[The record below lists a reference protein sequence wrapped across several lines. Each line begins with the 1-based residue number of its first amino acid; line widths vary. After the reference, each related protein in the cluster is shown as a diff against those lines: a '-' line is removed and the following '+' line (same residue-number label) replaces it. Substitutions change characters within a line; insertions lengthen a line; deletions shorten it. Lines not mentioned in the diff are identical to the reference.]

1 MPFRRIP
8 LLLATLLLAHPFL
21 FPQSEPAA
29 KLPSSDEVMKKAVAR
44 AKYEKDKK
52 QEDRFAFTQ
61 LSVSEELDKNGKV
74 KERNQYTHQVVL
86 VEGRPYQR
94 LVEKNGKPLTGDDLK
109 KEAEREKKFRESI
122 AKPPKKNDDDDD
134 DLDLTEDVVAR
145 FQNHVIGKEEVSGR
159 TAYKVTFLPRSDIKL
174 PEKKRMDRFINRLEG
189 TMWLDAETF
198 ALLKLDM
205 HLTEPVSI
213 LGVMANIRQLDLRM
227 LQAMVAPDVFAPQEI
242 EMRIDGRKLFS
253 AMRLHQ
259 TVQFK
264 DFRPLSGPA
273 QTAGKN

>member
-1 MPFRRIP
+1 
-8 LLLATLLLAHPFL
+8 
-21 FPQSEPAA
+21 
-29 KLPSSDEVMKKAVAR
+29 MKKAVAR

-61 LSVSEELDKNGKV
+61 SSVSEELDKNGKV
-74 KERNQYTHQVVL
+74 KERNEYTHQVVL
-86 VEGRPYQR
+86 IEGKPYQR
-94 LVEKNGKPLTGDDLK
+94 LVEKNGKPLAGDDLK
-109 KEAEREKKFRESI
+109 KEAEREKKFREAI
-122 AKPPKKNDDDDD
+122 AKPPKKSDDDDDD
-134 DLDLTEDVVAR
+134 DLELTDDVVAR
-145 FQNHVIGKEEVSGR
+145 FQNHVIGTEQISGR

-189 TMWLDAETF
+189 TMWLDTETY

-259 TVQFK
+259 SVQFK
-264 DFRPLSGPA
+264 DFRPLEGSTQA
-273 QTAGKN
+273 ATKK